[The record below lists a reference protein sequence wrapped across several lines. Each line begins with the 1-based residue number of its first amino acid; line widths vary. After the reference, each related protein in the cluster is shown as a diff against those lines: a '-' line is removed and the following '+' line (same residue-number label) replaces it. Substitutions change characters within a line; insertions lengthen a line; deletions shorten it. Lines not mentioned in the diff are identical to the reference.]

1 MQLKLVPEP
10 VQVSQLPVHFDGSAP
25 QTPPVHAA
33 QLPVPHAVPSTALLK
48 STHTDKKLA
57 ALQAPKPAQRF
68 AVRSV

>member
-33 QLPVPHAVPSTALLK
+33 QLPVPHAVPSAALPK
-48 STHTDKKLA
+48 ATHTDGRLA
-57 ALQAPKPAQRF
+57 ALHAPNAAQRF